1 MNSHDSA
8 APQFEAWESKAR
20 LTLELVVLGVFIPYL
35 LFIAWHRLREGDLT
49 WLLLAGAGAAYLV
62 EIGRAVKHWIKPIL
76 VISDRTLEYRWVHFS
91 RRKRISADEIVGLR
105 SSTPHRVVIETRH
118 GRNFAIWL
126 RYLPKAK
133 RAEAR
138 AAIERW
144 VAANAPKDLGGSSLA
159 GRS

>member
-91 RRKRISADEIVGLR
+91 RRKRISADEIVGLGDDR
-105 SSTPHRVVIETRH
+105 LVLLLEALPVLGPVL
-118 GRNFAIWL
+118 GRLLEQKECLVLGALIA
-126 RYLPKAK
+126 R
-133 RAEAR
+133 ER
-138 AAIERW
+138 AAVGAR
-144 VAANAPKDLGGSSLA
+144 LGRGARFL
-159 GRS
+159 